1 MKKIVFFVP
10 LANAEEVKAAVFDAG
25 AGKIGDY
32 DRCCFETLG
41 YGQFRPLAGANPHIG
56 HHGELER
63 VQELKVEL
71 VCDDKYVKRSITA
84 LLTAHPY
91 EEVAFEVFEM
101 LDWQS
106 L

>member
-10 LANAEEVKAAVFDAG
+10 VEHAGQVKTAVFAAG

-32 DRCCFETLG
+32 DCCCFESEG
-41 YGQFRPLAGANPHIG
+41 QGQFRPLTGSNPHIG
-56 HHGELER
+56 MHGELEQVR
-63 VQELKVEL
+63 ELKVEL
-71 VCDDKYVKRSITA
+71 VCDDKYVKKSIQA
-84 LLTAHPY
+84 LLEAHPY

-101 LDWQS
+101 LDWQA